1 MLTLTTQAALD
12 LSDRLH
18 NSDQSSLEYVIHTH
32 NYGGAGVVGIM
43 CYEKSSQNWNEVG
56 TCFIPVDDLLNRSEN
71 ELNDYA
77 ANGQHKAFL
86 NLLESKRT

>member
-1 MLTLTTQAALD
+1 MLTLTTQAAVQLAD
-12 LSDRLH
+12 HIH
-18 NSDQSSLEYVIHTH
+18 NSDDSSLEYVIHIH

-43 CYEKSSQNWNEVG
+43 CYEKSENWQEVG

-86 NLLESKRT
+86 NLLESKKA